1 MKQQYTFTVPSFVH
15 FGPGVAKKAG
25 EVALEFGAKKV
36 LCIYDQGV
44 AKIAAGIAQTL
55 KDAGLEV
62 FEFDGV
68 IPNPTDAVMEEAA
81 KLGRE
86 ANVDMVFGIGGGSS
100 IDTAKGVK
108 VLLTNPSP
116 INQYIGMGN
125 IPNPTKPLC
134 CIPTTAGTGSEVTSM
149 TIITEPQ
156 NSRKIAVGGRYL
168 PPEVAIVD
176 PELTLGMPPAVTA
189 STGMDA
195 LTHAIEAYTCKLA
208 DPINDALSL
217 KAIQLIYNSLPKAV
231 FDGEDLQ
238 ARSDMLL
245 GSMMAG
251 IAFNNA
257 FVALVHSIAHPL
269 SAHCNLP
276 HGVANAAVLPYV
288 MEYNAPVVPEK
299 TIDIGNVMGLN
310 LQGLDKA
317 EACKKVVVKVYNLM
331 KLVKIPTLKEA
342 GVPESIL
349 ETIAKDAM
357 LEPPTSANP
366 RTPTEADVLAILKM
380 AY

>member
-238 ARSDMLL
+238 ARTDMLL

-269 SAHCNLP
+269 SARCNLP
-276 HGVANAAVLPYV
+276 HGVDNAAVLPYV
-288 MEYNAPVVPEK
+288 MEYNAPVVPER
-299 TIDIGNVMGLN
+299 TIDIGIAMGLN

-317 EACKKVVVKVYNLM
+317 EACKKVVDEVYNLM

-349 ETIAKDAM
+349 ETIAKDTM
-357 LEPPTSANP
+357 VEPPTSANP
-366 RTPTEADVLAILKM
+366 RIPTEADVLAILKK

>member
-25 EVALEFGAKKV
+25 EIAIEFGAKKV
-36 LCIYDQGV
+36 LCIYDQEV
-44 AKIAAGIAQTL
+44 AKIAAGIVQTL

-100 IDTAKGVK
+100 IDTSKGVK

-149 TIITEPQ
+149 TIITEPK

-176 PELTLGMPPAVTA
+176 PELTLGMPPSVTA

-208 DPINDALSL
+208 DPITDALSL
-217 KAIQLIYNSLPKAV
+217 KAIQLIYNNLPKAV
-231 FDGEDLQ
+231 FNGEDLQ
-238 ARSDMLL
+238 ARTDMLL

-269 SAHCNLP
+269 SARCNLP

-288 MEYNAPVVPEK
+288 MEYNAPVVPER
-299 TIDIGNVMGLN
+299 TIDIGIAMGLN

-317 EACKKVVVKVYNLM
+317 EACKKVVDEVYNLM

-349 ETIAKDAM
+349 ETIAKDTM
-357 LEPPTSANP
+357 VEPPTSANP
-366 RTPTEADVLAILKM
+366 RIPTEADVLAILKK

>member
-238 ARSDMLL
+238 ARTDMLL

-269 SAHCNLP
+269 SARCNLP

-288 MEYNAPVVPEK
+288 MEYNAPVVPER
-299 TIDIGNVMGLN
+299 TIDIGIAMGLN

-317 EACKKVVVKVYNLM
+317 EACKKVVDEVYNLM

-349 ETIAKDAM
+349 ETIAKDTM
-357 LEPPTSANP
+357 VEPPTSANP
-366 RTPTEADVLAILKM
+366 RIPTEADVLAILKK

>member
-25 EVALEFGAKKV
+25 EIALEFGAKKV

-44 AKIAAGIAQTL
+44 AKIAAGIVQTL

-100 IDTAKGVK
+100 IDTSKGVK

-149 TIITEPQ
+149 TIITEPK

-176 PELTLGMPPAVTA
+176 PELTLGMPPSVTA

-208 DPINDALSL
+208 DPITDALSL
-217 KAIQLIYNSLPKAV
+217 KAIQLIYNNLPKAV
-231 FDGEDLQ
+231 FNGEDLQ
-238 ARSDMLL
+238 ARTDMLL

-269 SAHCNLP
+269 SARCNLP

-288 MEYNAPVVPEK
+288 MEYNAPVVPER
-299 TIDIGNVMGLN
+299 TIDIGIAMGLN

-317 EACKKVVVKVYNLM
+317 EACKKVVDEVYNLM

-349 ETIAKDAM
+349 ETIAKDTM
-357 LEPPTSANP
+357 VEPPTSANP
-366 RTPTEADVLAILKM
+366 RIPTEADVLAILKK

>member
-1 MKQQYTFTVPSFVH
+1 MQCTFTVPCFVH

-44 AKIAAGIAQTL
+44 AKIAAGVVKTL
-55 KDAGLEV
+55 KDSGLTVYEFAGV
-62 FEFDGV
+62 V
-68 IPNPTDAVMEEAA
+68 PNPTDVVMEEAA
-81 KLGRE
+81 KIGRDAE
-86 ANVDMVFGIGGGSS
+86 VDMVFGIGGGSS

-116 INQYIGMGN
+116 INQYIGIGN

-134 CIPTTAGTGSEVTSM
+134 CIPTTSGTGSEITSM

-156 NSRKIAVGGRYL
+156 NTRKIAVGGRYL

-195 LTHAIEAYTCKLA
+195 LTHSIEAYTCKLTSPLT
-208 DPINDALSL
+208 DCIALKS
-217 KAIQLIYNSLPKAV
+217 IQMISKSLPKAV
-231 FDGEDLQ
+231 FNGEDLE
-238 ARSDMLL
+238 ARSDMLM
-245 GSMMAG
+245 GSMMGG

-269 SAHCNLP
+269 SAHCNLA

-288 MEYNAPVVPEK
+288 MEYNAPVVPER
-299 TIDIGNVMGLN
+299 TIDVGIAMGLH
-310 LQGLDKA
+310 LDGLSQA
-317 EACKKVVVKVYNLM
+317 EACKKVVDEVYNLM

-342 GVPESIL
+342 GVPESVL
-349 ETIAKDAM
+349 KDIAKDAM

-366 RTPTEADVLAILKM
+366 RIPTEEDVLAILKK

>member
-1 MKQQYTFTVPSFVH
+1 MQCTFTVPCFVH

-44 AKIAAGIAQTL
+44 AKIAAGVVQTL
-55 KDAGLEV
+55 KDSGLTV
-62 FEFDGV
+62 YEFDGV
-68 IPNPTDAVMEEAA
+68 VPNPTDVVMEEAA

-86 ANVDMVFGIGGGSS
+86 ADVDMVFGIGGGSS

-149 TIITEPQ
+149 TIITEPH
-156 NSRKIAVGGRYL
+156 NERKIAVGGRYL
-168 PPEVAIVD
+168 PPEVSIID

-195 LTHAIEAYTCKLA
+195 LTHSIEAYTCKLA
-208 DPINDALSL
+208 YPLTDCIALKS
-217 KAIQLIYNSLPKAV
+217 IQMIYDNLPKAV
-231 FDGEDLQ
+231 FNGEDLE
-238 ARSDMLL
+238 ARSNMLMA
-245 GSMMAG
+245 SMMGG

-269 SAHCNLP
+269 SAHCNLA

-288 MEYNAPVVPEK
+288 MEYNAPVVPER
-299 TIDIGNVMGLN
+299 TIDIGLAMGLD
-310 LQGLDKA
+310 LKGLSRTKA
-317 EACKKVVVKVYNLM
+317 CDRVVEDVYNLM

-357 LEPPTSANP
+357 VEPPTSVNP
-366 RTPTEADVLAILKM
+366 RIPTEADILAILKK

>member
-238 ARSDMLL
+238 ARS
-245 GSMMAG
+245 
-251 IAFNNA
+251 
-257 FVALVHSIAHPL
+257 
-269 SAHCNLP
+269 
-276 HGVANAAVLPYV
+276 
-288 MEYNAPVVPEK
+288 
-299 TIDIGNVMGLN
+299 
-310 LQGLDKA
+310 
-317 EACKKVVVKVYNLM
+317 
-331 KLVKIPTLKEA
+331 
-342 GVPESIL
+342 
-349 ETIAKDAM
+349 
-357 LEPPTSANP
+357 
-366 RTPTEADVLAILKM
+366 
-380 AY
+380 